1 MVQQLNPEFIPK
13 IKASIEELEGNTVPS
28 IRKGMDNIEEIP
40 HPRTKA
46 YVMISSGKSFAEGT
60 AALLQAAT
68 DLITVLGRVHDQY
81 SKLDEALN

>member
-28 IRKGMDNIEEIP
+28 IRKGMDNIEEMTEASGSQKFIN
-40 HPRTKA
+40 
-46 YVMISSGKSFAEGT
+46 SGKSFAEGT

-68 DLITVLGRVHDQY
+68 DLIEVLGRVHEQY
-81 SKLDEALN
+81 SKLDAALN